1 MMISILITL
10 TGFACMLVFYQ
21 TYALHFARRKSMA
34 QEDTEQELQRRI
46 QSLEQELGALCS
58 ASVGAG
64 EHVVKLEQQVQRI
77 TERQDQLELRTTG
90 ERPYDQASQ
99 LVNKGADI
107 EDLMDSCGLTRGEA
121 ELLVM
126 MQRGAA

>member
-1 MMISILITL
+1 MMISILIAI

-21 TYALHFARRKSMA
+21 TYALHFARRKSLA
-34 QEDTEQELQRRI
+34 QEETEQELQRRI
-46 QSLEQELGALCS
+46 HSLEQELGALCS

-77 TERQDQLELRTTG
+77 TERQDQLELRVAG

-99 LVNKGADI
+99 LVDKGADI

-126 MQRGAA
+126 MQRGAV

>member
-1 MMISILITL
+1 MMISIMITL

-21 TYALHFARRKSMA
+21 AYALHFARRKCTA
-34 QEDTEQELQRRI
+34 HEETEQELQRRI

-77 TERQDQLELRTTG
+77 TERQDQLELRGTG
-90 ERPYDQASQ
+90 DRPYAQASQ

-107 EDLMDSCGLTRGEA
+107 DDLVDSCGLTRGEA

-126 MQRGAA
+126 MRRGVA

>member
-1 MMISILITL
+1 MMTSILIAL
-10 TGFACMLVFYQ
+10 TGFACMGLFYQ
-21 TYALHFARRKSMA
+21 SYALRNAKRLSIDL
-34 QEDTEQELQRRI
+34 EETEKGLQQRI
-46 QSLEQELGALCS
+46 QQLEQELGALCS

-77 TERQDQLELRTTG
+77 TERQNQLELRAAS
-90 ERPYDQASQ
+90 ERPYSQASQ
-99 LVNKGADI
+99 LVNRGADI
-107 EDLMDSCGLTRGEA
+107 NELMETCGLTRGEA

>member
-21 TYALHFARRKSMA
+21 TYALHFARRKCIT
-34 QEDTEQELQRRI
+34 QEETEQELQRRI

-77 TERQDQLELRTTG
+77 TERQDQLELRSTSA
-90 ERPYDQASQ
+90 RPYDQASQ
-99 LVNKGADI
+99 LVNKGANI
-107 EDLMDSCGLTRGEA
+107 EELMDSCGLTRGEA

>member
-1 MMISILITL
+1 MMTSILIAL
-10 TGFACMLVFYQ
+10 TGFACMGLFYQ
-21 TYALHFARRKSMA
+21 GYALRNARRLSIDLEA
-34 QEDTEQELQRRI
+34 TETGLQQRI
-46 QSLEQELGALCS
+46 QQLEQELGALCS

-77 TERQDQLELRTTG
+77 TERQNQLELRAAS
-90 ERPYDQASQ
+90 ERPYSQASQ
-99 LVNKGADI
+99 LVNRGADI
-107 EDLMDSCGLTRGEA
+107 NELMETCGLTRGEA